1 MAFIHRDRITEAC
14 LSHKRKI
21 LDAVKQPGLQLP
33 WPLSVKLVSS
43 PLIVQV
49 HIKPDFEGAPA
60 LQYRSPFGTSG
71 ALVSDQ
77 ELGIL
82 GRFLSFERL
91 SADAAASAGFITEK
105 KAIDRIIVAQ
115 EKSAGSTSDEVMQSF
130 LIRND
135 HCLHSIHFL
144 YARRQMRPKTAFVIL
159 RPGIADQPSRFVA
172 HLVTAF
178 LAAETE
184 LRRLCP
190 GTISLDQSYGEL
202 CQRKVKMQTLQAV
215 TPVRWRKTFQSL
227 CADHDFY
234 RSALLALSNFVASG
248 TEVAPLEENSH
259 STALY
264 REHFGFDGFKI
275 LCKRQ
280 PVLQGLTIFRALHV
294 ACTSSSSA
302 DRAAVDD
309 ALAARTL
316 ADRLRAFCSS
326 LPKVGSLPVDEADVT
341 HSALETVRS
350 ISNSLPKSLQ
360 VSVTPDFFKLADVE
374 RLLTRVAKAAF
385 ERATKP
391 QLRRSEFG
399 EWLSRLDCA
408 PEALHLRAF
417 RSHAVQQTRFIPD
430 RSRHEALMLEPM
442 RCPWHSL
449 RCRIVACAKHLDA
462 TTDALWH
469 CLLESPN

>member
-1 MAFIHRDRITEAC
+1 
-14 LSHKRKI
+14 
-21 LDAVKQPGLQLP
+21 
-33 WPLSVKLVSS
+33 
-43 PLIVQV
+43 
-49 HIKPDFEGAPA
+49 
-60 LQYRSPFGTSG
+60 
-71 ALVSDQ
+71 
-77 ELGIL
+77 
-82 GRFLSFERL
+82 
-91 SADAAASAGFITEK
+91 
-105 KAIDRIIVAQ
+105 
-115 EKSAGSTSDEVMQSF
+115 MQSF

-172 HLVTAF
+172 HLVTAC

-202 CQRKVKMQTLQAV
+202 CQRKVKMHTLQAV

-360 VSVTPDFFKLADVE
+360 VSVTPDFFELADVE